1 MAEKKNAKEL
11 NVKSSRAK
19 NNTKAKAKTEPVKVK
34 SPAKAGKEAAKAPVK
49 ATKASAKEPTK
60 DTAKVP
66 ANTAAK
72 AAAKVTAKLRTRN
85 KTKAKPK
92 VNLKVVALGGL
103 EEIGKN
109 MTVLEYG
116 DDIIII
122 DCGLA
127 FPEDDMLGID
137 LVIPDVSYLT
147 KNMEKIRGIV
157 LTHGHEDHIG
167 ALPYILKQLNVPVF
181 GTLLTLGLLENKLR
195 EHKMLDSTT
204 RHTVVPGEKVKLGQ
218 MVVEFIHTNHSIA
231 DSVALAI
238 HTPVGV
244 VVHTGD
250 FKVDYT
256 PIDGEIIDLQR
267 FAELGKEGVLLLMS
281 DSTNAERKGFTM
293 SEKNVGKVFEK
304 IFEDTPKNRIMVA
317 TFSSNIHRIQQV
329 INAAYMYGRKVAIIG
344 RSMVNAVKT
353 ASELDYLWVPPRT
366 LIDIN
371 EAKNYQDNQ
380 LVIITTGSQGET
392 MSALSRIASG
402 EHKQINVK
410 PDDKIIISASA
421 IPGNE
426 KNVFRVVN
434 ELMKKGADVV
444 YGDIEDIHVS
454 GHARQEELK
463 LMLALTKP
471 KFFMPVHGEFMHL
484 ASHRDLAVSMG
495 MDKNDIFVMK
505 LGEVLEVNQNEAK
518 VNGTVPTGQIM
529 VDGLGVGDV
538 GNIVLRD
545 RKHLSQDGL
554 MVVVVSMDKEYGT
567 IVSGPDIISRGFVYV
582 REAED
587 LMDEARQAV
596 LEALQECEA
605 KGITSWN
612 YIKGVIKDTL
622 KNYIWQKTKRSP
634 MILPIIMEV

>member
-1 MAEKKNAKEL
+1 MAEKKEKKEPKEAREPKAAKTVRE
-11 NVKSSRAK
+11 AK
-19 NNTKAKAKTEPVKVK
+19 PAAKPRTRGRGRAKAKPTVKVI
-34 SPAKAGKEAAKAPVK
+34 
-49 ATKASAKEPTK
+49 
-60 DTAKVP
+60 
-66 ANTAAK
+66 
-72 AAAKVTAKLRTRN
+72 
-85 KTKAKPK
+85 
-92 VNLKVVALGGL
+92 ALGGL

-116 DDIIII
+116 DDIVII

-137 LVIPDVSYLT
+137 LVIPDISYLA
-147 KNMEKIRGIV
+147 KNTDKIRGIV

-195 EHKMLDSTT
+195 EHKMLDKV
-204 RHTVVPGEKVKLGQ
+204 RLHTVVPGEKVKLGQ
-218 MVVEFIHTNHSIA
+218 MMVEFIHTNHSIA
-231 DSVALAI
+231 DAVALAI
-238 HTPVGV
+238 HTPAGV
-244 VVHTGD
+244 IVHTGD

-256 PIDGEIIDLQR
+256 PIDGDVINLQR
-267 FAELGKEGVLLLMS
+267 FAELGSQGVLLLMS

-293 SEKNVGKVFEK
+293 SEKTVGKVFER
-304 IFEDTPKNRIMVA
+304 IFEETPRNRIMVA
-317 TFSSNIHRIQQV
+317 TFSSNIHRIQQI

-366 LIDIN
+366 VIDIN
-371 EAKNYQDNQ
+371 EIKNYRDEQ
-380 LVIITTGSQGET
+380 LVIIMTGSQGET
-392 MSALSRIASG
+392 MSALSRIASN
-402 EHKQINVK
+402 EHKQVSIK

-426 KNVFRVVN
+426 KSVFRMMN
-434 ELMKKGADVV
+434 ELVKRGADVV
-444 YGDIEDIHVS
+444 NGDAEDIHVS

-471 KFFMPVHGEFMHL
+471 RFFMPVHGEFMHL
-484 ASHRDLAVSMG
+484 SCHRDLAISMG
-495 MDKNDIFVMK
+495 MDKKDIFVMK
-505 LGEVLEVNQNEAK
+505 LGDVLEVNKNEAK
-518 VNGTVPTGQIM
+518 ITGSVPTGQVM

-554 MVVVVSMDKEYGT
+554 MVVVVAMDRETGEV
-567 IVSGPDIISRGFVYV
+567 ISGPDIISRGFVYV
-582 REAED
+582 REAEN
-587 LMDEARQAV
+587 LMDEARKVV
-596 LEALQECEA
+596 LDALLRCEE
-605 KGITSWN
+605 KNVTSWN
-612 YIKGVIKDTL
+612 YIKGLIKDTL

-634 MILPIIMEV
+634 MILPIIMDV

>member
-1 MAEKKNAKEL
+1 MANRR
-11 NVKSSRAK
+11 S
-19 NNTKAKAKTEPVKVK
+19 
-34 SPAKAGKEAAKAPVK
+34 
-49 ATKASAKEPTK
+49 
-60 DTAKVP
+60 
-66 ANTAAK
+66 
-72 AAAKVTAKLRTRN
+72 
-85 KTKAKPK
+85 KPK
-92 VNLKVVALGGL
+92 TRLKVIALGGL

-116 DDIIII
+116 NDIIII

-137 LVIPDVSYLT
+137 LVIPDITYLA
-147 KNMEKIRGIV
+147 KNVEKIRGIV

-167 ALPYILKQLNVPVF
+167 ALPYVLKQLKVPVF

-195 EHKMLDSTT
+195 EHKMLDKTT
-204 RHTVVPGEKVKLGQ
+204 LHTVVPGEKVKLGE

-238 HTPVGV
+238 QTPVGMII
-244 VVHTGD
+244 HTGD

-256 PIDGEIIDLQR
+256 PIDGDIIDLQR
-267 FAELGKEGVLLLMS
+267 FAELGSQGVLLLMS

-293 SEKNVGKVFEK
+293 SEKNVGKVFER
-304 IFEDTPKNRIMVA
+304 IFEETPRNRIMVA
-317 TFSSNIHRIQQV
+317 TFSSNIHRIQQI

-371 EAKNYQDNQ
+371 EIKNYRDEQ

-392 MSALSRIASG
+392 MSALSRIANS
-402 EHKQINVK
+402 EHKQVSVK

-426 KNVFRVVN
+426 KNVIRVVN
-434 ELMKKGADVV
+434 ELLKKGADVV
-444 YGDIEDIHVS
+444 YGGIEDIHVS

-471 KFFMPVHGEFMHL
+471 KFFMPVHGEYMHL
-484 ASHRDLAVSMG
+484 SSHRDLAISMG
-495 MDKNDIFVMK
+495 MDKKNIFVNK
-505 LGEVLEVNQNEAK
+505 LGDVLELSKNEAK
-518 VNGTVPTGQIM
+518 VTGTVPTGQVM

-545 RKHLSQDGL
+545 RKHLSEDGL
-554 MVVVVSMDKEYGT
+554 MVVVVSMEEETGQ
-567 IVSGPDIISRGFVYV
+567 IVAGPDIISRGFVYV
-582 REAED
+582 RESEG
-587 LMDEARQAV
+587 LMDGAREV
-596 LEALQECEA
+596 VMKALQECEE
-605 KGITSWN
+605 KNITSWN
-612 YIKGVIKDTL
+612 YIKNLIKDTL

>member
-1 MAEKKNAKEL
+1 MANRR
-11 NVKSSRAK
+11 S
-19 NNTKAKAKTEPVKVK
+19 
-34 SPAKAGKEAAKAPVK
+34 
-49 ATKASAKEPTK
+49 
-60 DTAKVP
+60 
-66 ANTAAK
+66 
-72 AAAKVTAKLRTRN
+72 
-85 KTKAKPK
+85 KPK
-92 VNLKVVALGGL
+92 TRLKVIALGGL

-116 DDIIII
+116 NDIIII

-137 LVIPDVSYLT
+137 LVIPDITYLA
-147 KNMEKIRGIV
+147 KNVEKIRGIV

-167 ALPYILKQLNVPVF
+167 ALPYVLKQLKVPVF

-195 EHKMLDSTT
+195 EHKMLDKTT
-204 RHTVVPGEKVKLGQ
+204 LHTVVPGEKVKLGE

-238 HTPVGV
+238 QTPVGMV
-244 VVHTGD
+244 IHTGD

-256 PIDGEIIDLQR
+256 PIDGDIIDLQR
-267 FAELGKEGVLLLMS
+267 FAELGSQGVLLLMS

-293 SEKNVGKVFEK
+293 SEKNVGKVFER
-304 IFEDTPKNRIMVA
+304 IFEETPRNRIMVA
-317 TFSSNIHRIQQV
+317 TFSSNIHRIQQI

-371 EAKNYQDNQ
+371 EIKNYRDEQ

-392 MSALSRIASG
+392 MSALSRIANS
-402 EHKQINVK
+402 EHKQVSVK

-426 KNVFRVVN
+426 KNVIRVVN
-434 ELMKKGADVV
+434 ELLKKGADVV
-444 YGDIEDIHVS
+444 YGGIEDIHVS

-471 KFFMPVHGEFMHL
+471 KFFMPVHGEYMHL
-484 ASHRDLAVSMG
+484 SSHRDLAISMG
-495 MDKNDIFVMK
+495 MDKKNIFVNK
-505 LGEVLEVNQNEAK
+505 LGDVLELSKNEAK
-518 VNGTVPTGQIM
+518 VTGTVPTGQVM

-545 RKHLSQDGL
+545 RKHLSEDGL
-554 MVVVVSMDKEYGT
+554 MVVVVSMEEETGQ
-567 IVSGPDIISRGFVYV
+567 IVAGPDIISRGFVYV
-582 REAED
+582 RESEG
-587 LMDEARQAV
+587 LMDGAREV
-596 LEALQECEA
+596 VVKALQECEE
-605 KGITSWN
+605 KNITSWN
-612 YIKGVIKDTL
+612 YIKNLIKDTL

>member
-1 MAEKKNAKEL
+1 MANRR
-11 NVKSSRAK
+11 S
-19 NNTKAKAKTEPVKVK
+19 
-34 SPAKAGKEAAKAPVK
+34 
-49 ATKASAKEPTK
+49 
-60 DTAKVP
+60 
-66 ANTAAK
+66 
-72 AAAKVTAKLRTRN
+72 
-85 KTKAKPK
+85 KPK
-92 VNLKVVALGGL
+92 TRLKVIALGGL

-116 DDIIII
+116 NDIIII

-127 FPEDDMLGID
+127 FPEDDMLGIA
-137 LVIPDVSYLT
+137 LVIPDITYLA
-147 KNMEKIRGIV
+147 KNVEKIRGIV

-167 ALPYILKQLNVPVF
+167 ALPYVLKQLKVPVF

-195 EHKMLDSTT
+195 EHKMLDKTT
-204 RHTVVPGEKVKLGQ
+204 LHTVVPGEKVKLGE

-238 HTPVGV
+238 QTPVGMV
-244 VVHTGD
+244 IHTGD

-256 PIDGEIIDLQR
+256 PIDGDIIDLQR
-267 FAELGKEGVLLLMS
+267 FAELGSQGVLLLMS

-293 SEKNVGKVFEK
+293 SEKNVGKVFER
-304 IFEDTPKNRIMVA
+304 IFEETPRNRIMVA
-317 TFSSNIHRIQQV
+317 TFSSNIHRIQQI

-371 EAKNYQDNQ
+371 EIKNYRDEQ

-392 MSALSRIASG
+392 MSALSRIANS
-402 EHKQINVK
+402 EHKQVSVK

-426 KNVFRVVN
+426 KNVIRVVN
-434 ELMKKGADVV
+434 ELLKKGADVV
-444 YGDIEDIHVS
+444 YGGIEDIHVS

-471 KFFMPVHGEFMHL
+471 KFFMPVHGEYMHL
-484 ASHRDLAVSMG
+484 SSHRDLAISMG
-495 MDKNDIFVMK
+495 MDKKNIFVNK
-505 LGEVLEVNQNEAK
+505 LGDVLELSKNEAK
-518 VNGTVPTGQIM
+518 VTGTVPTGQVM

-545 RKHLSQDGL
+545 RKHLSEDGL
-554 MVVVVSMDKEYGT
+554 MVVVVSMEEETGQ
-567 IVSGPDIISRGFVYV
+567 IVAGPDIISRGFVYV
-582 REAED
+582 RESEG
-587 LMDEARQAV
+587 LMDGAREV
-596 LEALQECEA
+596 VMKALQECEE
-605 KGITSWN
+605 KNITSWN
-612 YIKGVIKDTL
+612 YIKNLIKDTL

>member
-1 MAEKKNAKEL
+1 MAENKIAKETTG
-11 NVKSSRAK
+11 KSSKAK
-19 NNTKAKAKTEPVKVK
+19 NTKAKATT
-34 SPAKAGKEAAKAPVK
+34 KADAVK
-49 ATKASAKEPTK
+49 AAVK
-60 DTAKVP
+60 
-66 ANTAAK
+66 TAAK
-72 AAAKVTAKLRTRN
+72 TAAKTAEKTAAKPAAKTAAKLRARS
-85 KTKAKPK
+85 KAKAKPK
-92 VNLKVVALGGL
+92 MNLKVIALGGL

-137 LVIPDVSYLT
+137 LVIPDVTYLT

-167 ALPYILKQLNVPVF
+167 ALPYILKQINVPVF

-231 DSVALAI
+231 DAVALAI

-256 PIDGEIIDLQR
+256 PIDGDIIDLQR
-267 FAELGKEGVLLLMS
+267 FAALGKEGVLLLMS

-304 IFEDTPKNRIMVA
+304 IFEETPKNRIMVA

-371 EAKNYQDNQ
+371 ETKNYRDDQ

-402 EHKQINVK
+402 EHKQISVK

-426 KNVFRVVN
+426 KSVFRVVN
-434 ELMKKGADVV
+434 ELLKKGAKVV

-484 ASHRDLAVSMG
+484 SCHRDLAISMG

-505 LGEVLEVNQNEAK
+505 LGEVLEVNKNEAK
-518 VNGTVPTGQIM
+518 VTGNVPVGQIM

-554 MVVVVSMDKEYGT
+554 MVVVVSMDREMGT

-582 REAED
+582 REAEN
-587 LMDEARQAV
+587 LMDEARAVV
-596 LEALQECEA
+596 LEALLKCEE
-605 KGITSWN
+605 KNITSWN

>member
-1 MAEKKNAKEL
+1 MKTQKNNRKAEKDQIKII
-11 NVKSSRAK
+11 
-19 NNTKAKAKTEPVKVK
+19 P
-34 SPAKAGKEAAKAPVK
+34 
-49 ATKASAKEPTK
+49 
-60 DTAKVP
+60 
-66 ANTAAK
+66 
-72 AAAKVTAKLRTRN
+72 
-85 KTKAKPK
+85 
-92 VNLKVVALGGL
+92 LGGL
-103 EEIGKN
+103 HEIGKN

-137 LVIPDVSYLT
+137 LVIPDVTYLT
-147 KNMEKIRGIV
+147 KNMDKIRGIV

-231 DSVALAI
+231 DAVALAI

-304 IFEDTPKNRIMVA
+304 IFEETPKNRIMVA

-371 EAKNYQDNQ
+371 ETNNYRDDQ

-402 EHKQINVK
+402 EHKQISVK

-434 ELMKKGADVV
+434 ELLKKGAKVV

-484 ASHRDLAVSMG
+484 SCHRDLAISMG

-505 LGEVLEVNQNEAK
+505 LGEVLEVNKNEAK
-518 VNGTVPTGQIM
+518 VTGNVPVGQIM

-554 MVVVVSMDKEYGT
+554 MVVVVSMDREMGT

-582 REAED
+582 REAEN
-587 LMDEARQAV
+587 LMDEARAV
-596 LEALQECEA
+596 VLDALLKCEE
-605 KGITSWN
+605 KNITSWN

>member
-1 MAEKKNAKEL
+1 MKSENNEDNRNAESRTVSSAGGARRQVPTQKKSGPTTRQYRGGKNRQDKPFRPS
-11 NVKSSRAK
+11 VKKTAAGGAVKNSSR
-19 NNTKAKAKTEPVKVK
+19 NTQRPVKNSGRPSGRK
-34 SPAKAGKEAAKAPVK
+34 NSRR
-49 ATKASAKEPTK
+49 SSS
-60 DTAKVP
+60 
-66 ANTAAK
+66 
-72 AAAKVTAKLRTRN
+72 KL
-85 KTKAKPK
+85 KIIP
-92 VNLKVVALGGL
+92 LGGL
-103 EEIGKN
+103 EQIGMN
-109 MTVLEYG
+109 ITAFEYE
-116 DDIIII
+116 DSIVVV
-122 DCGLA
+122 DCGLS

-137 LVIPDVSYLT
+137 LVIPDVTYLT
-147 KNMEKIRGIV
+147 KNIDKIKGIV

-167 ALPYILKQLNVPVF
+167 ALPYILKQINVPVF

-231 DSVALAI
+231 DAVALAI

-256 PIDGEIIDLQR
+256 PIDGDVIDLQR
-267 FAELGKEGVLLLMS
+267 FAALGKEGVLLLMS
-281 DSTNAERKGFTM
+281 DSTNAERRGFTM

-304 IFEDTPKNRIMVA
+304 IFEETPKNRIMVA

-353 ASELDYLWVPPRT
+353 ASELDYLWIPPRT

-371 EAKNYQDNQ
+371 ETRNYRDDQ

-426 KNVFRVVN
+426 KSISRVVN
-434 ELMKKGADVV
+434 ELLKKGANVV

-471 KFFMPVHGEFMHL
+471 KFFMPVHGEF
-484 ASHRDLAVSMG
+484 
-495 MDKNDIFVMK
+495 
-505 LGEVLEVNQNEAK
+505 
-518 VNGTVPTGQIM
+518 
-529 VDGLGVGDV
+529 
-538 GNIVLRD
+538 
-545 RKHLSQDGL
+545 LSL
-554 MVVVVSMDKEYGT
+554 
-567 IVSGPDIISRGFVYV
+567 IHI
-582 REAED
+582 
-587 LMDEARQAV
+587 
-596 LEALQECEA
+596 
-605 KGITSWN
+605 
-612 YIKGVIKDTL
+612 
-622 KNYIWQKTKRSP
+622 
-634 MILPIIMEV
+634 

>member
-1 MAEKKNAKEL
+1 MANRR
-11 NVKSSRAK
+11 S
-19 NNTKAKAKTEPVKVK
+19 
-34 SPAKAGKEAAKAPVK
+34 
-49 ATKASAKEPTK
+49 
-60 DTAKVP
+60 
-66 ANTAAK
+66 
-72 AAAKVTAKLRTRN
+72 
-85 KTKAKPK
+85 KPK
-92 VNLKVVALGGL
+92 TRLKVIALGGL

-116 DDIIII
+116 NDIIII

-137 LVIPDVSYLT
+137 LVIPDITYLA
-147 KNMEKIRGIV
+147 KNVEKIRGIV

-167 ALPYILKQLNVPVF
+167 ALPYVLKQLKVPVF

-195 EHKMLDSTT
+195 EHKMLDKTT
-204 RHTVVPGEKVKLGQ
+204 LHTVVPGEKVKLGE

-238 HTPVGV
+238 QTPVGMV
-244 VVHTGD
+244 IHTGD

-256 PIDGEIIDLQR
+256 PIDGDIIDLQR
-267 FAELGKEGVLLLMS
+267 FAELGSQGVLLLMS

-293 SEKNVGKVFEK
+293 SEKNVGKVFER
-304 IFEDTPKNRIMVA
+304 IFEETPRNRIMVA
-317 TFSSNIHRIQQV
+317 TFSSNIHRIQQI

-371 EAKNYQDNQ
+371 EIKNYRDEQ

-392 MSALSRIASG
+392 MSALSRIANS
-402 EHKQINVK
+402 EHKQVSVK

-426 KNVFRVVN
+426 KNVIRVVN
-434 ELMKKGADVV
+434 ELLKKGADVV
-444 YGDIEDIHVS
+444 YGGIEDIHVS

-471 KFFMPVHGEFMHL
+471 KFFMPVHGEYMHL
-484 ASHRDLAVSMG
+484 SSHRDLAISMG
-495 MDKNDIFVMK
+495 MDKKNIFVNK
-505 LGEVLEVNQNEAK
+505 LGDVLELSKNEAK
-518 VNGTVPTGQIM
+518 VTGTVPTGQVM

-545 RKHLSQDGL
+545 RKHLSEDGL
-554 MVVVVSMDKEYGT
+554 MVVVVSMEEETGQ
-567 IVSGPDIISRGFVYV
+567 IVAGPDIISRGFVYV
-582 REAED
+582 RESEG
-587 LMDEARQAV
+587 LMDGAREV
-596 LEALQECEA
+596 VMKALQECEE
-605 KGITSWN
+605 KNIPSRN
-612 YIKGVIKDTL
+612 YIKNLIKDTL
-622 KNYIWQKTKRSP
+622 KNYIWQKTKRRP

>member
-1 MAEKKNAKEL
+1 MANRR
-11 NVKSSRAK
+11 S
-19 NNTKAKAKTEPVKVK
+19 
-34 SPAKAGKEAAKAPVK
+34 
-49 ATKASAKEPTK
+49 
-60 DTAKVP
+60 
-66 ANTAAK
+66 
-72 AAAKVTAKLRTRN
+72 
-85 KTKAKPK
+85 KPK
-92 VNLKVVALGGL
+92 TRLKVIALGGL

-116 DDIIII
+116 NDIIII

-127 FPEDDMLGID
+127 FPEYDMLGID
-137 LVIPDVSYLT
+137 LVIPDITYLA
-147 KNMEKIRGIV
+147 KNVEKIRGIV

-167 ALPYILKQLNVPVF
+167 ALPYVLKQLKVPVF

-195 EHKMLDSTT
+195 EHKMLDKTT
-204 RHTVVPGEKVKLGQ
+204 LHTVVPGEKVKLGE

-238 HTPVGV
+238 QTPVGMV
-244 VVHTGD
+244 IHTGD

-256 PIDGEIIDLQR
+256 PIDGDIIDLQR
-267 FAELGKEGVLLLMS
+267 FAELGSQGVLLLMS

-293 SEKNVGKVFEK
+293 SEKNVGKVFER
-304 IFEDTPKNRIMVA
+304 IFEETPRNRIMVA
-317 TFSSNIHRIQQV
+317 TFSSNIHRIQQI

-371 EAKNYQDNQ
+371 EIKNYRDEQ

-392 MSALSRIASG
+392 MSALSRIANS
-402 EHKQINVK
+402 EHKQVSVK

-426 KNVFRVVN
+426 KNVIRVVN
-434 ELMKKGADVV
+434 ELLKKGADVV
-444 YGDIEDIHVS
+444 YGGIEDIHVS

-471 KFFMPVHGEFMHL
+471 KFFMPVHGEYMHL
-484 ASHRDLAVSMG
+484 SSHRDLAISMG
-495 MDKNDIFVMK
+495 MDKKNIFVNK
-505 LGEVLEVNQNEAK
+505 LGDVLELSKNEAK
-518 VNGTVPTGQIM
+518 VTGTVPTGQVM

-545 RKHLSQDGL
+545 RKHLSEDGL
-554 MVVVVSMDKEYGT
+554 MVVVVSMEEETGQ
-567 IVSGPDIISRGFVYV
+567 IVAGPDIISRGFVYV
-582 REAED
+582 RESEG
-587 LMDEARQAV
+587 LMDGAREV
-596 LEALQECEA
+596 VMKALQECEE
-605 KGITSWN
+605 KNITSWN
-612 YIKGVIKDTL
+612 YIKNLIKDTL

>member
-1 MAEKKNAKEL
+1 
-11 NVKSSRAK
+11 
-19 NNTKAKAKTEPVKVK
+19 
-34 SPAKAGKEAAKAPVK
+34 
-49 ATKASAKEPTK
+49 
-60 DTAKVP
+60 
-66 ANTAAK
+66 
-72 AAAKVTAKLRTRN
+72 
-85 KTKAKPK
+85 
-92 VNLKVVALGGL
+92 
-103 EEIGKN
+103 
-109 MTVLEYG
+109 
-116 DDIIII
+116 
-122 DCGLA
+122 
-127 FPEDDMLGID
+127 
-137 LVIPDVSYLT
+137 
-147 KNMEKIRGIV
+147 
-157 LTHGHEDHIG
+157 
-167 ALPYILKQLNVPVF
+167 
-181 GTLLTLGLLENKLR
+181 
-195 EHKMLDSTT
+195 
-204 RHTVVPGEKVKLGQ
+204 
-218 MVVEFIHTNHSIA
+218 
-231 DSVALAI
+231 
-238 HTPVGV
+238 
-244 VVHTGD
+244 
-250 FKVDYT
+250 
-256 PIDGEIIDLQR
+256 
-267 FAELGKEGVLLLMS
+267 
-281 DSTNAERKGFTM
+281 M

-304 IFEDTPKNRIMVA
+304 IFEETPKNRIMVA

-353 ASELDYLWVPPRT
+353 ASELDYLWIPPRT

-371 EAKNYQDNQ
+371 ETRNYRDDQ

-426 KNVFRVVN
+426 KSISRVVN
-434 ELMKKGADVV
+434 ELLKKGANVV

-484 ASHRDLAVSMG
+484 SCHKNLAISMG

-505 LGEVLEVNQNEAK
+505 LGEVLEVNKNEAK
-518 VNGTVPTGQIM
+518 VTGTVPVGQIM
-529 VDGLGVGDV
+529 VDGLGVGAV

-554 MVVVVSMDKEYGT
+554 MVVVVSMDREMGT

-582 REAED
+582 REAEN
-587 LMDEARQAV
+587 LMDEARACV
-596 LEALQECEA
+596 LDALLKCEE
-605 KGITSWN
+605 KNVTSWN

>member
-1 MAEKKNAKEL
+1 MANRR
-11 NVKSSRAK
+11 S
-19 NNTKAKAKTEPVKVK
+19 
-34 SPAKAGKEAAKAPVK
+34 
-49 ATKASAKEPTK
+49 
-60 DTAKVP
+60 
-66 ANTAAK
+66 
-72 AAAKVTAKLRTRN
+72 
-85 KTKAKPK
+85 KPK
-92 VNLKVVALGGL
+92 TRLKVIALGGL

-116 DDIIII
+116 NDIIII

-137 LVIPDVSYLT
+137 LVIPDITYLA
-147 KNMEKIRGIV
+147 KNVEKIRGIV

-167 ALPYILKQLNVPVF
+167 ALPYVLKQLKVPVF

-195 EHKMLDSTT
+195 EHKMLDKTT
-204 RHTVVPGEKVKLGQ
+204 LHTVVPGEKVKLGE

-238 HTPVGV
+238 QTPVGMV
-244 VVHTGD
+244 IHTGD

-256 PIDGEIIDLQR
+256 PIDGDIIDLQR
-267 FAELGKEGVLLLMS
+267 FAELGSQGVLLLMS

-293 SEKNVGKVFEK
+293 SEKNVGKVFER
-304 IFEDTPKNRIMVA
+304 IFEETPRNRIMVA
-317 TFSSNIHRIQQV
+317 TFSSNIHRIQQI

-371 EAKNYQDNQ
+371 EIKNYRDEQ

-392 MSALSRIASG
+392 MSALSRIANS
-402 EHKQINVK
+402 EHKQVSVK

-426 KNVFRVVN
+426 KNVIRVVN
-434 ELMKKGADVV
+434 ELLKKGADVV
-444 YGDIEDIHVS
+444 YGGIEDIHVS

-471 KFFMPVHGEFMHL
+471 KVFMPVHGEYMHL
-484 ASHRDLAVSMG
+484 SSHRDLAISMG
-495 MDKNDIFVMK
+495 MDKKNIFVNK
-505 LGEVLEVNQNEAK
+505 LGDVLELSKNEAK
-518 VNGTVPTGQIM
+518 VTGTVPTGQVM

-545 RKHLSQDGL
+545 RKHLSEDGL
-554 MVVVVSMDKEYGT
+554 MVVVVSMEEETGQ
-567 IVSGPDIISRGFVYV
+567 IVAGPDIISRGFVYV
-582 REAED
+582 RESEG
-587 LMDEARQAV
+587 LMDGAREV
-596 LEALQECEA
+596 VMKALQECEE
-605 KGITSWN
+605 KNITSWN
-612 YIKGVIKDTL
+612 YIKNLIKDTL

>member
-1 MAEKKNAKEL
+1 M
-11 NVKSSRAK
+11 
-19 NNTKAKAKTEPVKVK
+19 
-34 SPAKAGKEAAKAPVK
+34 
-49 ATKASAKEPTK
+49 
-60 DTAKVP
+60 
-66 ANTAAK
+66 
-72 AAAKVTAKLRTRN
+72 
-85 KTKAKPK
+85 
-92 VNLKVVALGGL
+92 NLKVIALGGL

-137 LVIPDVSYLT
+137 LVIPDVTYLT
-147 KNMEKIRGIV
+147 KNIDKIRGIV

-231 DSVALAI
+231 DAVALAI

-293 SEKNVGKVFEK
+293 SEKNVGKVFER
-304 IFEDTPKNRIMVA
+304 IFEETPKNRIMVA

-366 LIDIN
+366 LIDIS
-371 EAKNYQDNQ
+371 ETKNYRDDQ

-402 EHKQINVK
+402 EHKQVNVK

-434 ELMKKGADVV
+434 ELLKKGAKVV

-484 ASHRDLAVSMG
+484 SCHRDLAVSMG

-505 LGEVLEVNQNEAK
+505 LGEVLEVNKNEAK
-518 VNGTVPTGQIM
+518 VTGNVPVGQIM

-554 MVVVVSMDKEYGT
+554 MVVVVSMDREMGT

-582 REAED
+582 REAEN
-587 LMDEARQAV
+587 LMDEARACV
-596 LEALQECEA
+596 LEALLKCEE
-605 KGITSWN
+605 KNITSWN

>member
-1 MAEKKNAKEL
+1 MAEKKSAKET
-11 NVKSSRAK
+11 NGKDSAKETKTRTAKTKADSRAK
-19 NNTKAKAKTEPVKVK
+19 AEPKAK
-34 SPAKAGKEAAKAPVK
+34 
-49 ATKASAKEPTK
+49 KEPTAK
-60 DTAKVP
+60 MTAKP
-66 ANTAAK
+66 AAK
-72 AAAKVTAKLRTRN
+72 PKQRTKSRA
-85 KTKAKPK
+85 KAKPK
-92 VNLKVVALGGL
+92 MNLKVIALGGL
-103 EEIGKN
+103 DEIGKN

-137 LVIPDVSYLT
+137 LVIPDVTYLT
-147 KNMEKIRGIV
+147 KNIDKIKGIV

-167 ALPYILKQLNVPVF
+167 ALPYILKQINVPVF

-231 DSVALAI
+231 DAVALAI

-256 PIDGEIIDLQR
+256 PIDGDVIDLQR
-267 FAELGKEGVLLLMS
+267 FAALGKEGVLLLMS
-281 DSTNAERKGFTM
+281 DSTNAERRGFTM

-304 IFEDTPKNRIMVA
+304 IFEETPKNRIMVA

-353 ASELDYLWVPPRT
+353 ASELDYLWIPPRT

-371 EAKNYQDNQ
+371 ETRNYRDDQ

-426 KNVFRVVN
+426 KSISRVVN
-434 ELMKKGADVV
+434 ELLKKGANVV

-484 ASHRDLAVSMG
+484 SCHKNLAISMG

-505 LGEVLEVNQNEAK
+505 LGEVLEVNKNEAK
-518 VNGTVPTGQIM
+518 VTGTVPVGQIM

-554 MVVVVSMDKEYGT
+554 MVVVVSMDREMGT

-582 REAED
+582 REAEN
-587 LMDEARQAV
+587 LMDEARACV
-596 LEALQECEA
+596 LDALLKCEE
-605 KGITSWN
+605 KNVTSWN

>member
-1 MAEKKNAKEL
+1 MANRR
-11 NVKSSRAK
+11 S
-19 NNTKAKAKTEPVKVK
+19 
-34 SPAKAGKEAAKAPVK
+34 
-49 ATKASAKEPTK
+49 
-60 DTAKVP
+60 
-66 ANTAAK
+66 
-72 AAAKVTAKLRTRN
+72 
-85 KTKAKPK
+85 KPK
-92 VNLKVVALGGL
+92 TRLKVIALGGL

-116 DDIIII
+116 NDIIII

-137 LVIPDVSYLT
+137 LVIPDITYLA
-147 KNMEKIRGIV
+147 KNVEKIRGIV

-167 ALPYILKQLNVPVF
+167 ALPYVLKQLKVPVF

-195 EHKMLDSTT
+195 EHKMLDKTT
-204 RHTVVPGEKVKLGQ
+204 LHTVVPGEKVKLGE

-238 HTPVGV
+238 QTPVGMV
-244 VVHTGD
+244 IHTGD

-256 PIDGEIIDLQR
+256 PIDGDIIDLQR
-267 FAELGKEGVLLLMS
+267 FAELGSQGVLLLMS

-293 SEKNVGKVFEK
+293 SEKNVGKVFER
-304 IFEDTPKNRIMVA
+304 IFEETPRNRIMVA
-317 TFSSNIHRIQQV
+317 TFSSNIHRIQQI

-371 EAKNYQDNQ
+371 EIKNYRDEQ

-392 MSALSRIASG
+392 MSALSRIANS
-402 EHKQINVK
+402 EHKQVSVK

-426 KNVFRVVN
+426 KNVIRVAN
-434 ELMKKGADVV
+434 ELLKKGADVV
-444 YGDIEDIHVS
+444 YGGIEDIHVS

-471 KFFMPVHGEFMHL
+471 KFFMPVHGEYMHL
-484 ASHRDLAVSMG
+484 SSHRDLAISMG
-495 MDKNDIFVMK
+495 MDKKNIFVNK
-505 LGEVLEVNQNEAK
+505 LGDVLELSKNEAK
-518 VNGTVPTGQIM
+518 VTGTVPTGQVM

-545 RKHLSQDGL
+545 RKHLSEDGL
-554 MVVVVSMDKEYGT
+554 MVVVVSMEEETGQ
-567 IVSGPDIISRGFVYV
+567 IVAGPDIISRGFVYV
-582 REAED
+582 RESEG
-587 LMDEARQAV
+587 LMDGAREV
-596 LEALQECEA
+596 VMKALQECEE
-605 KGITSWN
+605 KNITSWN
-612 YIKGVIKDTL
+612 YIKNLIKDTL